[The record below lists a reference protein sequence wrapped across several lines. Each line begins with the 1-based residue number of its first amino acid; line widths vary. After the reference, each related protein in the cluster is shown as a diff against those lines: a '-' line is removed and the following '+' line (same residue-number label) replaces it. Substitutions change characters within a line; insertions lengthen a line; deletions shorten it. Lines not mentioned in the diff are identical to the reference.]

1 MNSIPSDSD
10 DQPHTHKTLHAP
22 GKFFLAT
29 PLQPATT
36 VANKLFFRV
45 IPFWHIYCLIPYERT
60 HTMKT
65 AAYTKNIPQKTPV
78 AYPGSQDRIA
88 AVAREFESLFTS
100 MMLKSMRKTVGEN
113 ELLPSSM
120 GEKIYTDML
129 DDEYAKTMGSQSTL
143 GLAALVE
150 KELRKQQGDLPD
162 VGSLKTKPWMID
174 NKFITPRTAPQG
186 SRYSAAAAQLARKV
200 SPWDSIITAVASEF
214 KVDKNL
220 VSAVVAQ
227 ESGGN
232 QYAVSRAG
240 AKGLMQLIDS
250 TAKDMG
256 VSESFNPVQ
265 NIRGGVKYL
274 RTMLDKFDGN
284 EKLAL
289 AAYNAGPTAVTRYQ
303 GIPPYRETMNYVTSV
318 QRIKNLFAQEVA
330 TKE

>member
-1 MNSIPSDSD
+1 
-10 DQPHTHKTLHAP
+10 
-22 GKFFLAT
+22 
-29 PLQPATT
+29 
-36 VANKLFFRV
+36 
-45 IPFWHIYCLIPYERT
+45 
-60 HTMKT
+60 MKT
-65 AAYTKNIPQKTPV
+65 ACTTNTPQRPSV
-78 AYPGSQDRIA
+78 APPATQDRIA

-129 DDEYAKTMGSQSTL
+129 DDEYAKTMGSHSTF

-162 VGSLKTKPWMID
+162 VGNLKTKPWMID
-174 NKFITPRTAPQG
+174 NKFIASGTATQG
-186 SRYSAAAAQLARKV
+186 GKNSTDAAQLARKV
-200 SPWDSIITAVASEF
+200 SPWNTIIAAMASEF
-214 KVDKNL
+214 NVDKDL

-256 VSESFNPVQ
+256 VSQAFDPEQ

-303 GIPPYRETMNYVTSV
+303 GIPPYRETINYVASV
-318 QRIKNLFAQEVA
+318 QRIRNLFAQEVA
-330 TKE
+330 IKE